1 MKKPFFLSL
10 MLALTFMGC
19 KNEDKIA
26 EAVNKIPLQ
35 LKVSRFD
42 SEFAKATPAD
52 IPKLRKTYP
61 YLFPAPDSV
70 WVAKL
75 QDSLQIELRG
85 EVMNE
90 FRDFDAELTD
100 IEMLF
105 KYIKYYFPKSEV
117 PTLIT
122 VTNDVDYENRIILA
136 DSLLLVG
143 LDNYLGPDH
152 KYYTG
157 MQKYIA
163 AAMNRDFMVSDIA
176 NAFAN
181 KVVPRPRGRT
191 FLDQVIYYGKILY
204 LKDKIMPFQSDSRK
218 IGYSEDQLAWAHAN
232 EEPMWRY
239 FIERELLYSTD
250 NKLALRF
257 LDPAPFSKFGLE
269 LDNESPGRL
278 GRYLGWQIVR
288 SFMDRNDVSLQQLL
302 NLSAEEIF
310 KKSNYNPNK

>member
-90 FRDFDAELTD
+90 FSDFDAELTD

-310 KKSNYNPNK
+310 KKSNYKPNK